1 MWLKFLLSKFKNIY
15 FLTLAG
21 NAVLSLLGMFIYA
34 VLSRALT
41 LEELGIWVF
50 FTAVLGLL
58 ETVRSGFIVTAFI
71 KFYSGT
77 TPERAQEVCGS
88 VWYLSLVLTIIVV
101 VMNIP
106 AWFITDYISNKGLAL
121 FVRWFSLYFI
131 FTLPTFIANCVLQ
144 AKQHFGT
151 FLFLR
156 LINQGLF
163 IVFIVLLILFGHDN
177 VNTIIYAYLSTQFFT
192 SLICLIKDWSNI
204 RSFSK
209 RTKSCVAEIF
219 HFGKYSVGTSLSANM
234 FRSSDTFII
243 NFLLGPA
250 ALAIYNLGQKLME
263 MVEIPLRSY
272 AAIGMPVMSVA
283 FNQNKKSEVI
293 YLMKKYT
300 GTLTL
305 MLVPC
310 AIAAYF
316 LADYAI
322 LIIGGKQYAGTAAAN
337 VFRIFITF
345 SLLYPADRF
354 LGLTLDVIHQP
365 QINFVKVLVM
375 LAVNIVTDFIGIYV
389 FKNVYG
395 VAIASMFPVLTGAIV
410 GYFYLKKYLKFDF
423 KDIYV
428 LGFQEIQLYVRDT
441 LKRWNFV

>member
-1 MWLKFLLSKFKNIY
+1 MWLKVLLSKFRNIY
-15 FLTLAG
+15 FLSLAG
-21 NAVLSLLGMFIYA
+21 NAIISVLGMLTYA

-41 LEELGIWVF
+41 LEGLGIWVF

-77 TPERAQEVCGS
+77 TPKRAQEVCGS
-88 VWYLSLVLTIIVV
+88 VWYLSIVLTIIVV
-101 VMNIP
+101 VINVP

-121 FVRWFSLYFI
+121 SVRWFSLYFV
-131 FTLPTFIANCVLQ
+131 FTLPVFIANCILQ
-144 AKQHFGT
+144 AQQCFGAL
-151 FLFLR
+151 LFLR

-163 IVFIVLLILFGHDN
+163 IVFVVLLILFGQDN
-177 VNTIIYAYLSTQFFT
+177 VNTIIHAYLLTQFLS
-192 SLICLIKDWSNI
+192 SLICLVKGWANI
-204 RSFSK
+204 RSLPK
-209 RTKSCVAEIF
+209 RTKSCIAELF
-219 HFGKYSVGTSLSANM
+219 HFGKYSVGTTLSANL

-322 LIIGGKQYAGTAAAN
+322 LIIGGKQYAGTEAAN

-345 SLLYPADRF
+345 ALLYPADRF

-365 QINFVKVLVM
+365 QINFIKVLVM

-410 GYFYLKKYLKFDF
+410 GYFYLKKYLDFGF

-428 LGFQEIQLYVRDT
+428 LGFQEIQSYVKGT
-441 LKRWNFV
+441 LKRFNFG

>member
-1 MWLKFLLSKFKNIY
+1 MWLKVLLSKFKNIY
-15 FLTLAG
+15 FLSLAG
-21 NAVLSLLGMFIYA
+21 NAILSLLGMFIYA

-50 FTAVLGLL
+50 FTTVLGLL

-77 TPERAQEVCGS
+77 TPERAREVCGS

-106 AWFITDYISNKGLAL
+106 AWFIKDYISNKGLAL

-163 IVFIVLLILFGHDN
+163 VVFIVLLILFGHDN
-177 VNTIIYAYLSTQFFT
+177 VNTIIYAYLSTQFIT
-192 SLICLIKDWSNI
+192 SLICLVKGWSNI

-209 RTKSCVAEIF
+209 KTKSCVAEIF
-219 HFGKYSVGTSLSANM
+219 HFGKYSVGTNLSANL

-243 NFLLGPA
+243 NFMLGPA

-305 MLVPC
+305 MLIPC
-310 AIAAYF
+310 ALAAYF

-322 LIIGGKQYAGTAAAN
+322 LIIGGKQYAGTEAAN

-345 SLLYPADRF
+345 ALLYPADRF

-410 GYFYLKKYLKFDF
+410 GYFYLKKYLKFGF

-428 LGFQEIQLYVRDT
+428 LGFQEIQLYVRAT
-441 LKRWNFV
+441 LKRLNFV

>member
-322 LIIGGKQYAGTAAAN
+322 LIIGGKQYAGTEAAN

-345 SLLYPADRF
+345 ALLYPADRF

-410 GYFYLKKYLKFDF
+410 GYFYLKKYLKFGF